1 MLGLCTPGFNRG
13 AGAAPTAQLRCC
25 LSLAVLSDSPRNLHR
40 ALRALCVATVC
51 PGVSSVAVAVPAS
64 LRTPGHTLAAT
75 QPLLREQLISRQLD
89 SRSSLPHSLC
99 SGPCSGLPLATRPAN
114 PNASLTSALISVSPP
129 TRPSKLLVL
138 RAAAA
143 GQSASLPPLPP
154 CLPCLLPAASPTICF
169 MRQALDHIS

>member
-1 MLGLCTPGFNRG
+1 MHPRLQQRG
-13 AGAAPTAQLRCC
+13 RGGADCSARVLLIPRC
-25 LSLAVLSDSPRNLHR
+25 AFWNSPRNLHR